1 MDGSGSLDDAL
12 TAMHRRSAHMA
23 QVRDNGEL
31 VGVLALEDLIEEYV
45 GTVTDW
51 THEED

>member
-1 MDGSGSLDDAL
+1 L
-12 TAMHRRSAHMA
+12 TSMHRRSAHMA

-45 GTVTDW
+45 GTVSDW
-51 THEED
+51 THEDE